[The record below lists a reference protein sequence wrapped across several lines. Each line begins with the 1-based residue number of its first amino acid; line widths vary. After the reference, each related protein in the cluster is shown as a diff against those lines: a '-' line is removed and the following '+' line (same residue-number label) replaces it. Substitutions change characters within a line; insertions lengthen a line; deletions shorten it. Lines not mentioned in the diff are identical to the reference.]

1 MKLIITGAS
10 GPFGRKTTEGLL
22 KRVPAEDLILVTRNP
37 DKLQDMAQLG
47 AQVRFGDFDDKA
59 SLLKAFAGGDKML
72 MISTNRVG
80 QRMPQHT
87 NAVTAASESGV
98 KHIIYTSFV
107 GAEPDNPSLA
117 VHDHRGTEALMK
129 ESGMTWTALR
139 NSQYADFIFAA
150 GPIALKSG
158 KWMASAADG
167 RIAHVTRQDCINC
180 AIEVMATD
188 GHDNR
193 IYNITGPELNTM
205 QDVARIVSETA
216 GKPIEY
222 VDVTDDDMYAHFD
235 SLGIP
240 RSAIDDNVVE
250 GVPWCSDDMVSFERT
265 IREGRFAVISDDVEK
280 LTGNKPQSLRS
291 FAEENRQLLD
301 IAG

>member
-1 MKLIITGAS
+1 MTMKLIITGAS
-10 GPFGRKTTEGLL
+10 GPFGRSTTEGLL
-22 KRVPAEDLILVTRNP
+22 RRIPAENLILVTRNP
-37 DKLQDMAQLG
+37 DKLSDMSALG
-47 AQVRFGDFDDKA
+47 AHVRFGNFDDKA
-59 SLLKAFAGGDKML
+59 SLLKAFAGGEKML

-87 NAVTAASESGV
+87 NAVTAATESGV
-98 KHIIYTSFV
+98 QHIVYTSFV

-129 ESGMTWTALR
+129 ESGMAWTALR
-139 NSQYADFIFAA
+139 NSQYADFILAA

-158 KWMASAADG
+158 KWMASAGDG

-180 AIEVMATD
+180 AIEVMSTD
-188 GHDNR
+188 GHQNAV
-193 IYNITGPELNTM
+193 YNITGPELNTM
-205 QDVARIVSETA
+205 RDVSDIVSEVA
-216 GKPIEY
+216 NQPIDY
-222 VDVTDDDMYAHFD
+222 IDVSDDDMYAHFD

-265 IREGRFAVISDDVEK
+265 IREGRFSVISEDVEK
-280 LTGNKPQSLRS
+280 LTGKTPQSLKS
-291 FAEENRQLLD
+291 FAEDNAELLVL
-301 IAG
+301 

>member
-1 MKLIITGAS
+1 MKIIITGAS
-10 GPFGRKTTEGLL
+10 GPFGRSTAEALL
-22 KRVPAEDLILVTRNP
+22 DRMPAENLVLVSRNP
-37 DKLQDMAQLG
+37 RKLADLQQQG
-47 AQVRFGDFDDKA
+47 ADVRFGDFDDKD
-59 SLLKAFAGGDKML
+59 SLLQAFAGGDRLL

-87 NAVTAASESGV
+87 NAVTAAAESGV
-98 KHIIYTSFV
+98 GHIVYTSFV

-129 ESGMTWTALR
+129 RSGMAWTALR
-139 NSQYADFIFAA
+139 NSQYADFFLAA
-150 GPIALKSG
+150 GPIAVKSG
-158 KWMASAADG
+158 KWMASAGTG

-180 AIEVMATD
+180 AVEVMAGE
-188 GHDNR
+188 GHENV
-193 IYNITGPELNTM
+193 IYNVTGPELNTM
-205 QDVARIVSETA
+205 RDVCQIVADTA

-222 VDVTDDDMYAHFD
+222 VEVTDDDMYAHFD

-265 IREGRFAVISDDVEK
+265 IREGRFAVISNDVER
-280 LTGNKPQSLRS
+280 LTGKKPQSLRD
-291 FAEENRQLLD
+291 FANANRAFLA
-301 IAG
+301 I

>member
-1 MKLIITGAS
+1 MKVIITGAS
-10 GPFGRKTTEGLL
+10 GPFGRSTTEGLL
-22 KRVPAEDLILVTRNP
+22 KRMPAENLILVSRNP
-37 DKLQDMAQLG
+37 DKLADMKALG
-47 AQVRFGDFDDKA
+47 ADVRFGDFDDKA
-59 SLLKAFAGGDKML
+59 SLLKAFVGGDRML

-87 NAVTAASESGV
+87 NAVTAATESGV
-98 KHIIYTSFV
+98 QHIAYTSFV

-129 ESGMTWTALR
+129 ESGMAWTALR
-139 NSQYADFIFAA
+139 NSQYSDFILAA
-150 GPIALKSG
+150 GPIAIKSG
-158 KWMASAADG
+158 KWMASAGDG
-167 RIAHVTRQDCINC
+167 RLAHVTRQDCINA
-180 AIEVMATD
+180 AIEVMSTD
-188 GHDNR
+188 GHANR
-193 IYNITGPELNTM
+193 VYNITGPTLNTM
-205 QDVARIVSETA
+205 RDVCNIVAKVS

-222 VDVTDDDMYAHFD
+222 VEVTDDDMYAHFD

-280 LTGNKPQSLRS
+280 LTGKKPQSLMDY
-291 FAEENRQLLD
+291 AMENQVFLQ
-301 IAG
+301 A